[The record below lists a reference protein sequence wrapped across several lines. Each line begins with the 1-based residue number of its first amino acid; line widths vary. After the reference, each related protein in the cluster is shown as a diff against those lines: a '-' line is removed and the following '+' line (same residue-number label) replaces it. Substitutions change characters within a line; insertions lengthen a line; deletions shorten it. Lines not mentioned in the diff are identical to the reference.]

1 MSKGERVAAIITV
14 GIAALI
20 TAPWF
25 YTQLLAWKAEGHD
38 FMLLVGNIIVTLALW
53 VALASAIWI
62 NIRGSKRAE
71 SLRSQIVSIKDEHP
85 LLEKDLRA
93 QLKNRDDTV
102 AAQTKSKEEVARL
115 LQEALAK
122 VREVE
127 NSAQS
132 ELYSTRQANQEL
144 QTGLTEAGRRNESLE
159 KELASLRKEQDTVT
173 RRKTPSRLH
182 IHSATWWNQRRT
194 VGRDVLT
201 EVREKLAVDGWV
213 FRVDTFGDI
222 PDPEPGDDHKFVSI
236 TYTFDGWEQRTTEW
250 EQRSFVVLPEPPD
263 ITGELRRIRRVP
275 PGNAPKFVV
284 KCPKSAKVLSLTNDG
299 SDAAINIEIGQLVHV
314 EKHEIRTIYK
324 AFESVLAKA
333 TEEREIVVAQRQ
345 PNSTSDLWSAIR
357 GIAMEPD
364 PLDSVDISFD
374 DSAGNKFRQRFA
386 LTSEVDGSVTWKSV
400 DLSYRD
406 ASSAAMEAP

>member
-132 ELYSTRQANQEL
+132 ELYSLGGHPKPANEGHL
-144 QTGLTEAGRRNESLE
+144 KTG
-159 KELASLRKEQDTVT
+159 Q
-173 RRKTPSRLH
+173 
-182 IHSATWWNQRRT
+182 
-194 VGRDVLT
+194 
-201 EVREKLAVDGWV
+201 
-213 FRVDTFGDI
+213 
-222 PDPEPGDDHKFVSI
+222 
-236 TYTFDGWEQRTTEW
+236 
-250 EQRSFVVLPEPPD
+250 
-263 ITGELRRIRRVP
+263 
-275 PGNAPKFVV
+275 
-284 KCPKSAKVLSLTNDG
+284 
-299 SDAAINIEIGQLVHV
+299 
-314 EKHEIRTIYK
+314 
-324 AFESVLAKA
+324 
-333 TEEREIVVAQRQ
+333 
-345 PNSTSDLWSAIR
+345 
-357 GIAMEPD
+357 
-364 PLDSVDISFD
+364 
-374 DSAGNKFRQRFA
+374 
-386 LTSEVDGSVTWKSV
+386 
-400 DLSYRD
+400 
-406 ASSAAMEAP
+406 